1 MTVRNMRPQTAMKI
15 YMLLTAS
22 IAWAI
27 HDVQSHQYQHRDP
40 VTFELHLCDQCP
52 PGTAVKRHC
61 GAHGPTECSPCPE
74 RHFAEQ
80 WHWGESCQYCTAV
93 CKEKQLVR
101 QECNSTHDQVCECVP
116 GYHLVVEFCVRH
128 TACLPGSGVVAL
140 GTPESDTVCQTCP
153 DGYYSS
159 VASATELCVPQRN
172 CSQLGFKT
180 QQRGTSAQDVV
191 CENEAVVSTEC
202 TTHDMQ
208 CHTDT
213 LLCEEAIFQFLASPR
228 LASIPLDRL
237 LESLPGRRVDWKSVE
252 RLKKACSPQQQL
264 LQLLRLW
271 REQNKDQDKLF
282 SIIQGVNVCERKVL
296 RCAGLKNL
304 TLGDLLA
311 VTHSLPGVRV
321 SEEEVRTLVV
331 SCSSQQHI
339 LQLLHLWKSR
349 NSERDVGKALAQGQ
363 RRLRGQGVS
372 KRLLKSL
379 KRIARI
385 IGASTMYR
393 LYEKMFF
400 NMIQDSTCF
409 KSKAYN
415 D

>member
-1 MTVRNMRPQTAMKI
+1 MTVRNMRPQTTMKI
-15 YMLLTAS
+15 YMFLTAS
-22 IAWAI
+22 IAWALQP
-27 HDVQSHQYQHRDP
+27 HKYSHRDP

-52 PGTAVKRHC
+52 PGTAVSRHC
-61 GAHGPTECSPCPE
+61 DGQRRTECSPCPE

-101 QECNSTHDQVCECVP
+101 QECNATHDQVCECVP

-128 TACLPGSGVVAL
+128 TQCLPGSGVTVL
-140 GTPESDTVCQTCP
+140 GTPESDTACKACP
-153 DGYYSS
+153 EGYYSS
-159 VASATELCVPQRN
+159 VSSASEPCVPHRN
-172 CSQLGFKT
+172 CSMLGYKT
-180 QQRGTSAQDVV
+180 LQRGTSTQDVV
-191 CENEAVVSTEC
+191 CENEAVSTEC
-202 TTHDMQ
+202 NSLDMQ

-228 LASIPLDRL
+228 LASIPLERL

-311 VTHSLPGVRV
+311 VTQSLPGVRV
-321 SEEEVRTLVV
+321 SDEEVRTLVV
-331 SCSSQQHI
+331 SCPSQQHI

-349 NSERDVGKALAQGQ
+349 NSERDVGKALAQSL
-363 RRLRGQGVS
+363 RRLRARGHAVS

-400 NMIQDSTCF
+400 NMIQDSSCF